1 MSVLKNSA
9 SGFLVEGYFHT
20 YQPARHRALNQD
32 YCHME
37 GLAYYRGIVDYYDAD
52 KENVGYIM
60 GAVKDSIFKMNHSL
74 FQYAPKTN
82 DQWVPCNGAEVIL
95 KKSGVEVAR
104 YNVDTCYN
112 GLFIFKNLEPG
123 NDYSLEASCEGY
135 HPMHEIHK
143 APFSVKANET
153 TYKFLHLKDTAYV
166 PPIIHYSNYPNPE
179 QPAYLGVP
187 SVFEMKREFV
197 DKTMDE
203 LFADKTIRRVLYR
216 DGLMYVLAIDADK
229 NPTLAVVN
237 EYGVVEAELPTDF
250 CTVVGAEGL
259 KLSDIA
265 FTADGVLVSCNKEAV
280 SYTPSNKWNLYKW
293 EKTAEGWSGAL
304 WQAHANNETAGNY
317 TNAYVG
323 NTFAYS
329 GTLAEG
335 TIAATAVTTG
345 SSKAVRYTIYSIYD
359 GVVAGALRNQLV
371 GVTEIIHG
379 ADMKLVVSPRDS
391 MSFILTSS
399 LTAGN
404 EWQIVNTT
412 KSEPKLMGT
421 LPFVTH
427 TPNHFK
433 YAGKAMMAAPAVDA
447 EGKNIGVAVY
457 DITAGVDK
465 AQLIKTDCYHY
476 VKRMLKNQDYYTTD
490 HNYNGVFVFDNL
502 EPGKY
507 TISVHASGYKDYIG
521 TVTVTAD
528 KTTYPEIFLEKGQG
542 TEPNINVD
550 IKWVLNGGIIPGGD
564 VPSNA
569 DLWETFK
576 PYYNTYYGL
585 SRADQTIENVATFAN
600 AYMQD
605 IMTNTKSEYKWL
617 GDYILSVVGSLD
629 GESAW
634 RWHVHAFFNCNDG
647 TVAGNQKVATADFSQ
662 AGKPEAWG
670 EAYQIAM
677 GTSATLPSSVKE
689 TYTLPTPKKD
699 GDVFV
704 GWYDNPKGEGTKMTT
719 IPAGYK
725 GTIYAIWQNENPDSD
740 KETHII
746 TWVLNGGVVP
756 GGDVPSN
763 EQLIASFKDGYNTYF
778 SQSIATTREL
788 SNFLYYGNSQG
799 YDVSKMLTDEK
810 SGWKWLGDY
819 LLSVAGSLDGE
830 SAWRWHLFA
839 FFNCNDGTVTDTQKV
854 ATADFSQAGKPEA
867 WGTAYQVAMGTT
879 GELPTT
885 VDEEFK
891 LPIPIK
897 EGYVFAGWFTNPEGS
912 GTALTSI
919 PAGWYGTLYAIWTA
933 QTATNI
939 EEVYLPNNVRKV
951 LLNGQILIIRD
962 GKVYNMMG
970 QQVN

>member
-1 MSVLKNSA
+1 MTASATKIYINPGYGSWGPNCRPMATINYAAGDTLGFFESNTNLWKAFMLETKLKAAGFDVKMSRRASGGSGTNEYNKALSTIVSETNNYGADYFLSIHSNAGPDGSDGSFANYLVLIYRGTTGSPTIKNSDKMAKA
-9 SGFLVEGYFHT
+9 SAARLYDIFYTTPKNKNGGGGPEPTTYYSPSNPRIVGDYSFYGYHLGVLGTNNCPGFLSEGYFHT
-20 YQPARHRALNQD
+20 YSPARHRALNPD
-32 YCHME
+32 WCREE
-37 GLAYYRGIVDYYDAD
+37 GIRYYRGIMDYFGKA
-52 KENVGYIM
+52 KENVGYILGYVRSKTEKFSHTHYIPYPSSNDIYKPIN
-60 GAVKDSIFKMNHSL
+60 GAKVVL
-74 FQYAPKTN
+74 RN
-82 DQWVPCNGAEVIL
+82 DQGEVI
-95 KKSGVEVAR
+95 KC
-104 YNVDTCYN
+104 NCY
-112 GLFIFKNLEPG
+112 P
-123 NDYSLEASCEGY
+123 
-135 HPMHEIHK
+135 
-143 APFSVKANET
+143 
-153 TYKFLHLKDTAYV
+153 
-166 PPIIHYSNYPNPE
+166 
-179 QPAYLGVP
+179 
-187 SVFEMKREFV
+187 
-197 DKTMDE
+197 
-203 LFADKTIRRVLYR
+203 
-216 DGLMYVLAIDADK
+216 
-229 NPTLAVVN
+229 
-237 EYGVVEAELPTDF
+237 
-250 CTVVGAEGL
+250 
-259 KLSDIA
+259 
-265 FTADGVLVSCNKEAV
+265 
-280 SYTPSNKWNLYKW
+280 
-293 EKTAEGWSGAL
+293 
-304 WQAHANNETAGNY
+304 
-317 TNAYVG
+317 
-323 NTFAYS
+323 
-329 GTLAEG
+329 
-335 TIAATAVTTG
+335 
-345 SSKAVRYTIYSIYD
+345 
-359 GVVAGALRNQLV
+359 
-371 GVTEIIHG
+371 
-379 ADMKLVVSPRDS
+379 
-391 MSFILTSS
+391 
-399 LTAGN
+399 
-404 EWQIVNTT
+404 
-412 KSEPKLMGT
+412 
-421 LPFVTH
+421 
-427 TPNHFK
+427 
-433 YAGKAMMAAPAVDA
+433 
-447 EGKNIGVAVY
+447 
-457 DITAGVDK
+457 
-465 AQLIKTDCYHY
+465 Y

-490 HNYNGVFVFDNL
+490 HNYNGVFMFENL
-502 EPGKY
+502 APGKY
-507 TISVHASGYKDYIG
+507 TVSVHATGYKDYTG

-617 GDYILSVVGSLD
+617 GDYIVSVAGALD

-647 TVAGNQKVATADFSQ
+647 TVAGNQKIATADFSQ
-662 AGKPEAWG
+662 AGKPAAWG

-689 TYTLPTPKKD
+689 TYVIPTPKKE

-799 YDVSKMLTDEK
+799 CDVSKMLTDEK

-885 VDEEFK
+885 VSQEFE
-891 LPIPIK
+891 LPIPVK
-897 EGYVFAGWFTNPEGS
+897 EGYVFIGWFDNPEGT
-912 GTALTSI
+912 GTAITSI
-919 PAGWYGTLYAIWTA
+919 PAGWYGTLYAIWKA
-933 QTATNI
+933 KTATNL
-939 EEVYLPNNVRKV
+939 EELCSPSNVQKI
-951 LLNGQILIIRD
+951 LHNGQILIMRD

>member
-1 MSVLKNSA
+1 MTASATKVYINPGHGSWGPNCRPMATINYAAGDTLGFFESNTNLWKAFALEEKLEAAGFAVKMSRRA
-9 SGFLVEGYFHT
+9 SGGSGTNEYNKALSTICSETNNYGADYFISIHSNAATDGTNTNYPLILYRGTDSSEKVTGSKARANASWDRLIEINTSGFEYYTAYTSSRNVRGVTSFYGSDKLGALKHSSPGFLSEGYFHT
-20 YQPARHRALNQD
+20 YQPARHRALNPDWCRQ
-32 YCHME
+32 E
-37 GLAYYRGIVDYYDAD
+37 GIRYYRGIMDYYGKAGE
-52 KENVGYIM
+52 KVGYIM
-60 GAVKDSIFKMNHSL
+60 GAVRTKEKSINHSL
-74 FQYAPKTN
+74 YTYNSNTNDKYAP
-82 DQWVPCNGAEVIL
+82 
-95 KKSGVEVAR
+95 
-104 YNVDTCYN
+104 
-112 GLFIFKNLEPG
+112 
-123 NDYSLEASCEGY
+123 
-135 HPMHEIHK
+135 
-143 APFSVKANET
+143 
-153 TYKFLHLKDTAYV
+153 
-166 PPIIHYSNYPNPE
+166 
-179 QPAYLGVP
+179 
-187 SVFEMKREFV
+187 
-197 DKTMDE
+197 
-203 LFADKTIRRVLYR
+203 
-216 DGLMYVLAIDADK
+216 
-229 NPTLAVVN
+229 
-237 EYGVVEAELPTDF
+237 
-250 CTVVGAEGL
+250 
-259 KLSDIA
+259 
-265 FTADGVLVSCNKEAV
+265 
-280 SYTPSNKWNLYKW
+280 
-293 EKTAEGWSGAL
+293 
-304 WQAHANNETAGNY
+304 
-317 TNAYVG
+317 
-323 NTFAYS
+323 
-329 GTLAEG
+329 
-335 TIAATAVTTG
+335 
-345 SSKAVRYTIYSIYD
+345 
-359 GVVAGALRNQLV
+359 
-371 GVTEIIHG
+371 IHG
-379 ADMKLVVSPRDS
+379 AKIVLRNAS
-391 MSFILTSS
+391 
-399 LTAGN
+399 GN
-404 EWQIVNTT
+404 V
-412 KSEPKLMGT
+412 
-421 LPFVTH
+421 
-427 TPNHFK
+427 
-433 YAGKAMMAAPAVDA
+433 
-447 EGKNIGVAVY
+447 
-457 DITAGVDK
+457 
-465 AQLIKTDCYHY
+465 IKTDCYHY

-799 YDVSKMLTDEK
+799 CDVSKMLTDEK

-933 QTATNI
+933 QTETNI